1 MTDTKAP
8 LEPPAR
14 KAARAYMAQ
23 GYAPIPLPTRSKNPD
38 RKGWQNERH
47 GIEDLPKIWKNG
59 QGVGLLLGEPSGGLV
74 DVDLDV
80 PEAVRLGGRFLPP
93 TRTSGREG
101 IRDSHWW
108 YHAPG
113 SKTAKFADIGVE
125 GEMLVELRSTGCQ
138 TVVEPSIHPGGD
150 RYLWSRSGLEVAQ
163 VGADALLESCQRL
176 ATAVLIARHLPAS
189 GRHDFALALVGY
201 LLRNGLAEETVLTIL
216 VAAWNVN
223 DAPDEGLRDLR
234 GIVRDT
240 RARLERDEPVKGGR
254 TLDGLVGGMP
264 KALAKFLGWE
274 RADNGEGKADGKPGA
289 ARQRNQAD
297 RLIDYARETEAE
309 LFLDQFN
316 MPHALVDGEA
326 VPLNSRSYNWLRNLM
341 WAKENASVGGD
352 PLKTASGTLAAF
364 AANEGRTRTLHTRA
378 AYHDGAVY
386 YQLDKGRVWRIDREG
401 YRRDDAPPVVFR
413 SISNLKELPDPEA
426 GGTLDEVCSLINI
439 KSDLGRRLWLAHT
452 VLTLL
457 EHIPRPIE
465 EATGGAGAGKSTFS
479 RYKKRLLDPTAPE
492 SIRLDRRDFLQK
504 ADHTFI
510 VLLDNLN
517 SLPEWAEDTLCR
529 LVTGEG
535 DSKRVLYSD
544 DDDYIFE
551 MKRAILLNGINPP
564 ADRSDV
570 RDRTLPVEL
579 RRIPDNRR
587 RSEEDLWDEFREKH
601 PRMLG
606 AILDTLSRALK
617 AKESVTLS
625 RRPRLAD
632 WGEYAAAVYECE
644 GWSEGDKRGA
654 ELFMEDWDKVVLM
667 QDRGTVEGSLLAQ
680 AIVTLMK
687 TREEYRGF
695 ASDLYQDLR
704 PIAEDDLHVNTERD
718 KDWPTNA
725 VWLARKLR
733 EIEPTLD
740 SSFGIEVRRKN
751 HKRGSYLIISKR
763 GDGGDDPGSGGGGGK
778 GPFTSTLTSTL
789 PPPHNPDTYGE
800 GGGKASSGAKTG
812 YSYPPHP
819 RTDERE
825 GDIEGNMKGGGVN
838 SSRFTTTTTT
848 TTTPGVGRDGNE
860 NGARE
865 GSVPPHPS
873 SPLDD
878 FFSDPPDWL
887 ATQLDK
893 CREHEKFV
901 GPTCS
906 SVAYE
911 VFGTAARWAEAVPV
925 LRRHLAEGVRS

>member
-1 MTDTKAP
+1 MIGNTASQSSSGAPPEGGVRETRYPLRDRTGKIVAFHVRFDYPDGTKEVKWQQFDGTWGLNGTKIRDLP
-8 LEPPAR
+8 LYGVHELHPEPMLTVVVEGEPALDELE
-14 KAARAYMAQ
+14 RALREGEY
-23 GYAPIPLPTRSKNPD
+23 TRD
-38 RKGWQNERH
+38 
-47 GIEDLPKIWKNG
+47 GIAVVATITGASTVPSPEVLEDLRGHDVVLWPDTDPPGIKHMNQLAEALRPIAFKIRMFTWHDAPEVWVEDKNG
-59 QGVGLLLGEPSGGLV
+59 QPKLKAQDAADHHAVKSGDEDALGRLV
-74 DVDLDV
+74 NDL
-80 PEAVRLGGRFLPP
+80 
-93 TRTSGREG
+93 
-101 IRDSHWW
+101 
-108 YHAPG
+108 
-113 SKTAKFADIGVE
+113 
-125 GEMLVELRSTGCQ
+125 
-138 TVVEPSIHPGGD
+138 
-150 RYLWSRSGLEVAQ
+150 
-163 VGADALLESCQRL
+163 VGAPEPEPPEPEPES
-176 ATAVLIARHLPAS
+176 
-189 GRHDFALALVGY
+189 
-201 LLRNGLAEETVLTIL
+201 RNDKV
-216 VAAWNVN
+216 
-223 DAPDEGLRDLR
+223 
-234 GIVRDT
+234 
-240 RARLERDEPVKGGR
+240 
-254 TLDGLVGGMP
+254 
-264 KALAKFLGWE
+264 
-274 RADNGEGKADGKPGA
+274 DGKVGA
-289 ARQRNQAD
+289 AKRNQAD

-326 VPLNSRSYNWLRNLM
+326 VPLNSRCYNWLRNLM

-386 YQLDKGRVWRIDREG
+386 YQLGKGRVWKIDREG

-413 SISNLKELPDPEA
+413 SINNLKDLPDPEA

-439 KSDLGRRLWLAHT
+439 KSDLGRRLWLSHT

-465 EATGGAGAGKSTFS
+465 EASGEPGAGKSTFS
-479 RYKKRLLDPTAPE
+479 RFKKRLLDPTAPE

-551 MKRAILLNGINPP
+551 MKRAILLNGVNQP

-579 RRIPDNRR
+579 RRIPDDRR

-601 PRMLG
+601 SRMLG
-606 AILDTLSRALK
+606 SILDTLSRALK
-617 AKESVTLS
+617 AKETVTIS

-644 GWSEGDKRGA
+644 GWSEGDKQGA
-654 ELFMEDWDKVVLM
+654 ELFLADWDKVVLM

-680 AIVTLMK
+680 AIVALMK
-687 TREEYRGF
+687 TREEYKGF
-695 ASDLYQDLR
+695 ASDLYRDLR

-740 SSFGIEVRRKN
+740 SSFGIEVQRKN
-751 HKRGSYLIISKR
+751 HKQGSYLIITKR
-763 GDGGDDPGSGGGGGK
+763 GEGGDDPGSGGGGGK
-778 GPFTSTLTSTL
+778 GPFTSTLTATL

-800 GGGKASSGAKTG
+800 SGGKANSGGKTG

-825 GDIEGNMKGGGVN
+825 GDIERDMKGGGVN
-838 SSRFTTTTTT
+838 VTGFTSTT
-848 TTTPGVGRDGNE
+848 TTTPDAGSSGNQ

-865 GSVPPHPS
+865 GSVSHHPS
-873 SPLDD
+873 SPLDE
-878 FFSDPPDWL
+878 FFSKPPDWL
-887 ATQLDK
+887 AAQLDK
-893 CREHEKFV
+893 CREQERFV
-901 GPTCS
+901 KPTC
-906 SVAYE
+906 ATAAGE
-911 VFGTAARWAEAVPV
+911 VFGTVTRWAEVEPV
-925 LRRHLAEGVRS
+925 LRRHLSKGGRT